1 MPTNPA
7 TNQTTAI
14 TATQPMGIVFD
25 IQKFSVNDGPGVRTA
40 VFMKGCQMKCLWCH
54 NPESLS
60 GKKQLAFNAQKCIG
74 CRSCEQVCP
83 NGVHSFN
90 EQGLH
95 LVDFDACQACG
106 LCVDACMQD
115 ALKIYGREMS
125 VDEVFAEVIKDKV
138 YFDKSGGGITL
149 SGGEALK
156 QFEFCLALA
165 KKCKQHGIHV
175 CIETNGASKAD
186 HYRDIAPYVD
196 LFLFDYKATG
206 NTLHKQLTGMTRK
219 LVDANL
225 NLLNEIGAQVIL
237 RCPIIPGYN
246 LSDQHFAAIAH
257 LGESMAN
264 IQKVE
269 VLPYHNFGKGKAT
282 EIGREYSVE
291 AELPEDELVNQWL
304 EKIRSYGEVEV
315 TLS

>member
-1 MPTNPA
+1 M
-7 TNQTTAI
+7 QTTS
-14 TATQPMGIVFD
+14 TNSNDSKTGIVFD

-40 VFMKGCQMKCLWCH
+40 VFMKGCQMKCVWCH

-60 GKKQLAFNAQKCIG
+60 SKKQLAFNAQKCSG
-74 CRSCEQVCP
+74 CRRCEQICP
-83 NGVHSFN
+83 NDVHSFTADGRHTVN
-90 EQGLH
+90 
-95 LVDFDACQACG
+95 FDACQTCG

-115 ALKIYGREMS
+115 ALKIYGKEMS
-125 VDEVFAEVIKDKV
+125 VDDVFAEIIKDKI
-138 YFDKSGGGITL
+138 YFDKSGGGVTL

-156 QFEFCLALA
+156 QFDFCLALA
-165 KKCKQHGIHV
+165 KKCQQNGIHV
-175 CIETNGASKAD
+175 CIETNGASKKQ
-186 HYRDIAPYVD
+186 HYQAIAPYVD

-206 NTLHKQLTGMTRK
+206 DKLHKQLTGMTRK

-225 NLLNEIGAQVIL
+225 QALNEIEAQVIL

-246 LSDQHFAAIAH
+246 LSDEHFTAIAK

-282 EIGREYSVE
+282 EIGKDYSVE
-291 AELPEDELVNQWL
+291 ADLPEDDTVNQWVS
-304 EKIRSYGEVEV
+304 KIKSHGAINV